1 MPILD
6 PEDNHV
12 ALAPK
17 IRRAFDAYCE
27 TAERFPGEV
36 LDEIVA
42 AFLATRLATAPAPQH
57 LAQELLTAVHR
68 NADIT
73 IRIRPLDIVTRG
85 RPYTRAGVRSG
96 TMRHVDAKSAIQID
110 IHAETLN
117 NGKRTHVCAA
127 QTPEGTARA
136 IADALTTL
144 NTESET

>member
-12 ALAPK
+12 ALSPK

-42 AFLATRLATAPAPQH
+42 AFLATRLAATPAPQH
-57 LAQELLTAVHR
+57 LAQELLAAVHR

-73 IRIRPLDIVTRG
+73 IRIRPLEIVTRG
-85 RPYTRAGVRSG
+85 RPFTRAGVRG
-96 TMRHVDAKSAIQID
+96 GVFRHVDAKSAIQID
-110 IHAETLN
+110 LDAETLN
-117 NGKRTHVCAA
+117 RGKRTHVRAA
-127 QTPEGTARA
+127 RTPEDTARA
-136 IADALTTL
+136 IADALMTL
-144 NTESET
+144 NSESEP

>member
-12 ALAPK
+12 ALSPK

-42 AFLATRLATAPAPQH
+42 AFLATRLATTPAPQH

-68 NADIT
+68 NAEIT
-73 IRIRPLDIVTRG
+73 LRIRPLEIVTRG
-85 RPYTRAGVRSG
+85 RAYTRAGVRGG
-96 TMRHVDAKSAIQID
+96 TTRHVAAKSAVQID
-110 IHAETLN
+110 LTAETLN
-117 NGKRTHVCAA
+117 HGRRAHVSAA

-136 IADALTTL
+136 IADALTSL
-144 NTESET
+144 NTASES